1 MFSSL
6 SIRKKIIG
14 VCLITLPLPLVALI
28 YAVFSMNLIGIELKE
43 IAEEDMPITRQ
54 LTKVTVL
61 QLEQAIHF
69 EKAMRFSGIQRQ
81 DANLSELVAKEIEK
95 FEEQSKTANALF
107 LELEGKLQ
115 HAIEVSSSHG
125 STDTVAEFT
134 SVAKQIEE
142 AKLLH
147 ADYEV
152 QAKAA
157 FKAQREGDIE
167 VATGFAEKAEA
178 LETNLDH
185 KMEEILN
192 AIGEFTQRSLYAAEA
207 HEQESFQIIIVL
219 ASLGL
224 VGGLVSGVAI
234 GNAVAGPIVK
244 LTSAMARLSTGD
256 YSVNVPALDRR
267 DEIGSMAEAVSVFK
281 EASIE
286 LEQMTE
292 SRQQEQEEQQRR
304 LQEEMLTLSNKL
316 EEELKT
322 AVTSIADEME
332 QMRLRSETMNLS
344 AENVRQESMAVA
356 AASEEA
362 TVNVNTVAAASQ
374 EMSQSIQ
381 EISRQVGAST
391 NIAREATTEIE
402 KTNATVEGLAS
413 AAEKI
418 GAVVNM
424 ITDIA
429 EQTNLLALNA
439 TIEAAR
445 AGEAGK
451 GFAVVASEVKSLAN
465 QTGSATEDIA
475 GQVQRIQSIASE
487 AVQAM
492 RAIGETV
499 VRINEISEQITA
511 AIEQQTDTTN
521 EITQNVQE
529 AAMGTQEVSGKITG
543 VAASAEEN
551 GTMSQEISTS
561 ATTITSKMQE
571 LQGRLTAIVRESA
584 AGNRRK
590 AERKTLME
598 TSRFRIGEDWY
609 DCIIHNISETG
620 LEIGTEQQIPEGS
633 VLDVDL
639 TGFGMVQA
647 RVIRQRKRVQGF
659 GAEFIDLDDSIR
671 ETIQAWDQGSI
682 AA

>member
-14 VCLITLPLPLVALI
+14 VCLVTLPLPLIALI

-43 IAEEDMPITRQ
+43 IAEEDMPMTRQ
-54 LTKVTVL
+54 LTEVTVL
-61 QLEQAIHF
+61 QLEQAVHF
-69 EKAMRFSGIQRQ
+69 EKAMRFSGILKKDTDL
-81 DANLSELVAKEIEK
+81 DAAVIKEVEK
-95 FEEQSKTANALF
+95 FEEQSKAANKLF
-107 LELEGKLQ
+107 QELEGRLQ
-115 HAIEVSSSHG
+115 NAIETGASRSATKTAEDFKAVSEK
-125 STDTVAEFT
+125 VAE
-134 SVAKQIEE
+134 AKR
-142 AKLLH
+142 LH
-147 ADYEV
+147 ADYEL

-157 FKAQREGDIE
+157 FKAQAAGDTE
-167 VATGFAEKAEA
+167 AATGFAEKAEA
-178 LETNLDH
+178 LEIVLDQ
-185 KMEEILN
+185 KMEVILTE
-192 AIGEFTQRSLYAAEA
+192 IGEFTQRSLYAAEE
-207 HEQESFQIIIVL
+207 HEQQSFLIIVVL
-219 ASLGL
+219 ACLGL
-224 VGGLVSGVAI
+224 LGGLLCGTAI

-256 YSVNVPALDRR
+256 YSVEVPARDRR

-292 SRQQEQEEQQRR
+292 SRQQEQEDQQRR
-304 LQEEMLTLSNKL
+304 LQEEMLALSNKL
-316 EEELKT
+316 EEELQT
-322 AVTSIADEME
+322 AVASLAEEMD
-332 QMRLRSETMNLS
+332 QMRQRSENMSRS
-344 AENVRQESMAVA
+344 AETVKQESMAVA

-381 EISRQVGAST
+381 EISRQVGTSST
-391 NIAREATTEIE
+391 ISRDATAEIE
-402 KTNATVEGLAS
+402 KTNATVEGLAN

-418 GAVVNM
+418 GAVVSM

-465 QTGSATEDIA
+465 QTGSATEDISE
-475 GQVQRIQSIASE
+475 QVQSIQSIARD

-492 RAIGETV
+492 RGIGKTV
-499 VRINEISEQITA
+499 LQINEISEQITV

-543 VAASAEEN
+543 VATSAEEN
-551 GTMSQEISTS
+551 GVISHEISNS
-561 ATTITSKMQE
+561 ATVITKKMQE
-571 LQGRLTAIVRESA
+571 LQNKLTTIVRESA
-584 AGNRRK
+584 AGNRRE
-590 AERKTLME
+590 AERKKLMKS
-598 TSRFRIGEDWY
+598 SRFHVGDVWHNCE
-609 DCIIHNISETG
+609 IHDISETG
-620 LEIGTEQQIPEGS
+620 VEIGTDQKIQEGS
-633 VLDVDL
+633 TIEVDL
-639 TGFGMVQA
+639 TGLGIVKA
-647 RVIRQRKRVQGF
+647 RVVRQRKRVKGF
-659 GAEFIDLDDSIR
+659 GAEFIELSDTIKDTIR
-671 ETIQAWDQGSI
+671 AWDTRSR